1 MNSYYHNFSG
11 FLNQN
16 NNNNQ
21 GQQASGVVLYDQP
34 RQDK

>member
-11 FLNQN
+11 FSNQN

-21 GQQASGVVLYDQP
+21 NQKNDSGVLLCFQP
-34 RQDK
+34 R